1 MVLESSLIEE
11 NDYTINIALCKGSKP
26 IFSVVSAPAR
36 NEIFHA
42 EHNKGAFKNNERIY
56 TKAIKKKNLNIVASK
71 SHLNSETEDFIKG
84 LQDSFDINFMQYG
97 SSLKICKIAEGI
109 ADLYPRFGPTME
121 WDTCASNLILTESNG
136 LIVDKHKLQLKY
148 NKENLLNPNFIALNN
163 ENLLSLL

>member
-1 MVLESSLIEE
+1 M
-11 NDYTINIALCKGSKP
+11 
-26 IFSVVSAPAR
+26 
-36 NEIFHA
+36 
-42 EHNKGAFKNNERIY
+42 
-56 TKAIKKKNLNIVASK
+56 
-71 SHLNSETEDFIKG
+71 NSETEDFIKG